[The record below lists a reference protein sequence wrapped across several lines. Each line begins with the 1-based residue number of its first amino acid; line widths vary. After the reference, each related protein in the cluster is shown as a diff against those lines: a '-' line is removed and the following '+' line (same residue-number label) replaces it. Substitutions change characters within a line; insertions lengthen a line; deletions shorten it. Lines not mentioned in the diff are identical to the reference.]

1 MDLALKLA
9 GLLVLIVGGS
19 AGVLWLAFTDV
30 TLAGP
35 ALAVLAVLAVAGIV
49 FVARDAGSPPRP
61 PE

>member
-19 AGVLWLAFTDV
+19 AG
-30 TLAGP
+30 P
-35 ALAVLAVLAVAGIV
+35 ALAALAVAGIV